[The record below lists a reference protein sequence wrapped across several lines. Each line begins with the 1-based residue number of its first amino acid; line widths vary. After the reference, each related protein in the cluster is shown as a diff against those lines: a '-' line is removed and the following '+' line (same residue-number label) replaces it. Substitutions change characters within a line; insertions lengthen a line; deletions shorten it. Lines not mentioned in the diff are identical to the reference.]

1 MYTPKKITTLD
12 IVLAYVQ
19 AILATL
25 GMAFA
30 LYLLYK
36 FSK

>member
-12 IVLAYVQ
+12 IVKTYTY

-30 LYLLYK
+30 LYQIYLDLQ
-36 FSK
+36 